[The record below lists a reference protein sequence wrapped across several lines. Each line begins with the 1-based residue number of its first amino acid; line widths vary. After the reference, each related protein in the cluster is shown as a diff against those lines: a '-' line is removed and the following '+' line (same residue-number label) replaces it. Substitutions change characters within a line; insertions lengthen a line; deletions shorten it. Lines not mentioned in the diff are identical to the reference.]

1 MKYKERVR
9 KKLIELGKS
18 LIEQAK
24 EGKNP
29 HLEITIRALS
39 NVNWDENSRMLQ
51 LGEKKAKRYMFNL
64 AHIRKFTQTLEVA
77 ATAKELLEADKHLH
91 LREVFYRIKRTL
103 PGTNIN
109 VVDEQD
115 ESDRAIEDL
124 ELIVGH
130 PREQLH
136 INANKMGAVVGN
148 VVIKDRGDS
157 IDWSKLG
164 SGGWS
169 IPSNVEDIEFKKV
182 DAEFVIYVEKSAEWE
197 RMHEDK
203 VWKKLNCILICSQG
217 QATRGIRRL
226 LQRLHEEFDLPI
238 YVLTDFDPW
247 GIYIYSVL
255 KFGSINLAHMSQQL
269 AIPDIKFLGLTGD
282 DIEKYGLKRHIIRF
296 KEVDEKRLQQI
307 ANYPWFKNRKEWQR
321 QFKLMK
327 DMKGKVE
334 LAALSSKGIT
344 FISDVY
350 LPEKIKNEEWLD

>member
-1 MKYKERVR
+1 MVLE
-9 KKLIELGKS
+9 KLKNLGKQI
-18 LIEQAK
+18 IEQAK
-24 EGKNP
+24 RGENP
-29 HLEITIRALS
+29 HLEITTRTLA
-39 NVNWDENSRMLQ
+39 NVIWDESVGVLQ
-51 LGEKKAKRYMFNL
+51 RGEKKATRYLFHL
-64 AHIRKFTQTLEVA
+64 SHIRKFTQTLEVA
-77 ATAKELLEADKHLH
+77 ATAKELLECGKHLH

-103 PGTNIN
+103 PGTKIN

-115 ESDRAIEDL
+115 ESDRAVEDL
-124 ELIVGH
+124 ELIIGH
-130 PREQLH
+130 PREQFH
-136 INANKMGAVVGN
+136 VNANKMGAVVGN
-148 VVIKDRGDS
+148 VVIVDRGDV

-169 IPSNVEDIEFKKV
+169 IPSNVEDIEFKEV
-182 DAEFVIYVEKSAEWE
+182 NADFIIYVEKSAEWE

-226 LQRLHEEFDLPI
+226 LQRLHNEFNLPI

-255 KFGSINLAHMSQQL
+255 KFGSINLAHMSSQL
-269 AIPDIKFLGLTGD
+269 AIPDIKFLGLTAD
-282 DIEKYGLKRHIIRF
+282 DIEKYDLKRHIIKF

-307 ANYPWFKNRKEWQR
+307 ANYPWFKNKKEWQR

-327 DMKGKVE
+327 QMKGKVE

-350 LPEKIKNEEWLD
+350 LPEKIENKEWLD

>member
-1 MKYKERVR
+1 MKK
-9 KKLIELGKS
+9 IQELGKRI
-18 LIEQAK
+18 LNQAEK
-24 EGKNP
+24 GENP
-29 HLEITIRALS
+29 HLDITTRTLA
-39 NVNWDENSRMLQ
+39 NVIWDEKVGVLQ
-51 LGEKKAKRYMFNL
+51 RGEKKSIRYLFHL

-77 ATAKELLEADKHLH
+77 ATAKELLEVGKHLH

-124 ELIVGH
+124 ELILGH
-130 PREQLH
+130 PREQFH
-136 INANKMGAVVGN
+136 VNANKMGAVVGN
-148 VVIKDRGDS
+148 VVIIDRGDE

-169 IPSNVEDIEFKKV
+169 IPSNVEDVEFKEV
-182 DAEFVIYVEKSAEWE
+182 DVDFVIYVEKSAEWE

-226 LQRLHEEFDLPI
+226 LQRLHNEFKLPI

-255 KFGSINLAHMSQQL
+255 KFGSINLAHMSNTL
-269 AIPDIKFLGLTGD
+269 AIPDIKFLGLTAD
-282 DIEKYGLKRHIIRF
+282 DIEKYGLKRHLIKF

-307 ANYPWFKNRKEWQR
+307 ANYPWFKNNKEWQR

-327 DMKGKVE
+327 KMNGKVE

-344 FISDVY
+344 FISDNY
-350 LPEKIKNEEWLD
+350 LPEKIENKEWLN